1 MRANSKKK
9 KHVLWGTRM
18 LCLTAFLLFAGC
30 GKKEIPIEDY
40 VRSNPGTAGMT
51 AIMKSDTGYYYSS
64 TEYGDLN
71 LHYYDVASG
80 QNIYLCSKPECRHE
94 GDAFCTATSEKY
106 NVNSVCFYGGSLYLS
121 VMETT
126 ESEYVYKLLR
136 VSEDGSELTEVV
148 TYLTVNKVSLR
159 ALIGGEEMI
168 IHRGVAVIPYVL
180 VSPEGTSIAGEI
192 SGITGTC
199 IYNLVTGELTQLPE
213 LTYGTKS
220 NGRERFTGCGDYIY
234 FNTQQDRKNTL
245 SRYCI
250 TDGSIEELELLRTYT
265 GMYEVMDEDT
275 IYYYYSG
282 NRLFEHK
289 ISTKENITHE
299 KVFTYMEKHWNP
311 VLNVEME
318 AEENYTCTDMIT
330 DGTYLYAGHGVS
342 FHGTLKG
349 NLGTIVYSDGVEVK
363 QPAYVHVYDKDLNE
377 VVKVEVNAE
386 PYLGYED
393 YFSVAILDGMVY
405 LQTRPAVFACTL
417 EEFLKGGQ
425 PPFELLYEHEGVEY
439 LKYR

>member
-1 MRANSKKK
+1 MRKKSILGMLLLT
-9 KHVLWGTRM
+9 VL
-18 LCLTAFLLFAGC
+18 LLLAGC

-80 QNIYLCSKPECRHE
+80 QNIYLCSKPECRHD

-106 NVNSVCFYGGSLYLS
+106 SVNSVCFYGGSLYLS

-126 ESEYVYKLLR
+126 ESEYIYKLLR

-148 TYLTVNKVSLR
+148 TYLTVNKASIR

-168 IHRGVAVIPYVL
+168 IHRGVAVIPYTL
-180 VSPEGTSIAGEI
+180 ISLEGATIEGEI
-192 SGITGTC
+192 SGFTGTC
-199 IYNLVTGELTQLPE
+199 IYNLGTGELTQLPE
-213 LTYGTKS
+213 LEYNSKS
-220 NGRERFTGCGDYIY
+220 NGRERFTGHGDYIY
-234 FNTQQDRKNTL
+234 FNTKQDRKNTL

-282 NRLFEHK
+282 ERLFEHK

-299 KVFTYMEKHWNP
+299 EVFVYLEKHWNP
-311 VLNVEME
+311 FLNAEVE

-342 FHGTLKG
+342 FHGTSKG
-349 NLGTIVYSDGVEVK
+349 NLGSIVYSEGTEEK
-363 QPAYVHVYDKDLNE
+363 IKSYVHVYDRELNE

-405 LQTRPAVFACTL
+405 LQTRPAVFSCTL

-425 PPFELLYEHEGVEY
+425 PPFERLYEHEDVEY
-439 LKYR
+439 